1 MKRLYH
7 PTAKPFLPSNL
18 KNTIF
23 AKNFKMNRNHL
34 TICLCLILTV
44 LLTSCFSRRNNQ
56 DDNSSESVIYPV
68 DVIRDTLVADVHSQ
82 TTLYPLQDEVLESF
96 LEKAQD
102 FQGHKWTAKSVFP
115 EKWGVECVE
124 RLPEGREL
132 WLLQSENREWVYLAT
147 TSGFGTQRILDVLPV
162 AISVANQRGENLE
175 TEQWHTLRL
184 PSGEFRTTKEYEW
197 IHSVS
202 NATKQDFINDP
213 EKYHRK
219 TNLVEQFFINKEG
232 RFEMSEIVDTLPN
245 YNAVVFYFNPNDK
258 PEMWDETAPMLQA
271 FCEENGIMFEEVSGN
286 FDRVTVRNFDLS
298 FSLETDIT
306 PYIDPASSGMVMM
319 RKNEVPKSVIF
330 GSFEYMQMEIR
341 RYFKIRYLS
350 EY

>member
-1 MKRLYH
+1 MIMKQ
-7 PTAKPFLPSNL
+7 N
-18 KNTIF
+18 
-23 AKNFKMNRNHL
+23 
-34 TICLCLILTV
+34 
-44 LLTSCFSRRNNQ
+44 LLTFFAVLSLMVFLTDCQSRKNHQN
-56 DDNSSESVIYPV
+56 DNIEENVIYPV

-82 TTLYPLQDEVLESF
+82 TNLYPLQEEVLESF
-96 LEKAQD
+96 LEKTQTY
-102 FQGHKWTAKSVFP
+102 QGKKWTAKADFP

-132 WLLQSENREWVYLAT
+132 WLLSSENREWRYLLI

-162 AISVANQRGENLE
+162 AISIANQQGENLE
-175 TEQWHTLRL
+175 TENWQTVRL

-202 NATKQDFINDP
+202 KATKQDFINDP

-219 TNLVEQFFINKEG
+219 TQLTEQFVINDQG
-232 RFEMSEIVDTLPN
+232 RFELSEIVDTLPE

-258 PEMWDETAPMLQA
+258 PEMWDETAPQLQA

-306 PYIDPASSGMVMM
+306 PYVDPVSSGMVMM
-319 RKNEVPKSVIF
+319 RKDEMPKAILF
-330 GSFEYMQMEIR
+330 GSFEYMKMEIR
-341 RYFKIRYLS
+341 RYFKIRS
-350 EY
+350 DFES

>member
-1 MKRLYH
+1 M
-7 PTAKPFLPSNL
+7 
-18 KNTIF
+18 
-23 AKNFKMNRNHL
+23 
-34 TICLCLILTV
+34 
-44 LLTSCFSRRNNQ
+44 
-56 DDNSSESVIYPV
+56 DNENVIYPI
-68 DVIRDTLVADVHSQ
+68 DVIRDTLFADVHSQ

-96 LEKAQD
+96 MEKALN

-147 TSGFGTQRILDVLPV
+147 TSGFFMFRILDVLPV

-175 TEQWHTLRL
+175 TENWQTLRL
-184 PSGEFRTTKEYEW
+184 PNGEFRTTKEYEW

-219 TNLVEQFFINKEG
+219 ANLVEQFFINKEG
-232 RFEMSEIVDTLPN
+232 RFELSEIVDTLPN
-245 YNAVVFYFNPNDK
+245 YNAVVFFFNPNEK
-258 PEMWDETAPMLQA
+258 PEMWDETIPQLQA
-271 FCEENGIMFEEVSGN
+271 YCEENGVLFEEVSGN
-286 FDRVTVRNFDLS
+286 YNRVTVRDFELT
-298 FSLETDIT
+298 FALETDIT
-306 PYIDPASSGMVMM
+306 PYISEVENGMVML
-319 RKNEVPKSVIF
+319 RKNEPPKSVNF
-330 GSFEYMQMEIR
+330 GSFDYMQMEIR
-341 RYFKIRYLS
+341 RYFKIRSLS

>member
-1 MKRLYH
+1 MKQ
-7 PTAKPFLPSNL
+7 N
-18 KNTIF
+18 
-23 AKNFKMNRNHL
+23 
-34 TICLCLILTV
+34 
-44 LLTSCFSRRNNQ
+44 LLTFFAVLSLMVFLTDCQSRKNHQN
-56 DDNSSESVIYPV
+56 DNIEENVIYPV

-82 TTLYPLQDEVLESF
+82 TNLYPLQEEVLESF
-96 LEKAQD
+96 LEKTQTY
-102 FQGHKWTAKSVFP
+102 QGKKWTAKADFP

-132 WLLQSENREWVYLAT
+132 WLLSSENREWRYLLT

-162 AISVANQRGENLE
+162 AISIANQQGENLE
-175 TEQWHTLRL
+175 TENWQTVRL

-202 NATKQDFINDP
+202 KATKQDFINDP

-219 TNLVEQFFINKEG
+219 TQLTEQFVVNDQG
-232 RFEMSEIVDTLPN
+232 RFELSEIVDTLPE
-245 YNAVVFYFNPNDK
+245 YKAVVFYFNPNDK
-258 PEMWDETAPMLQA
+258 PEMWDETAPQLQA

-306 PYIDPASSGMVMM
+306 PYIDPVSSGMVMM
-319 RKNEVPKSVIF
+319 RKDEMPKAILF
-330 GSFEYMQMEIR
+330 GSFEYMKMEIR
-341 RYFKIRYLS
+341 RYFKIRS
-350 EY
+350 DFES